1 MIEEIG
7 AAVNKAHF
15 KKGDKVVPY
24 IIDDC
29 KECYYCK
36 HGDENICE
44 HHAHSHIFHNPE
56 GLSGY
61 GGFGEF
67 VVAKAD
73 DLFVYAEDTPFEKM
87 AFTEPVACVI
97 NSINRTDIKFGDD
110 VVVIGG
116 GTMGLLHVIL
126 LRQRGARVI
135 LSEPL
140 AERREKA
147 LSLGCSNVID
157 PMAGDAVEAV
167 KALTGGRGANF
178 VFNTT
183 AIPVVQM
190 IEKRLLDPTVLTEK
204 IYDYQEFDEAIKT
217 ASRPDTYKVI
227 LKFGE

>member
-1 MIEEIG
+1 MKAIILNQPKDFSIKEIDKPRIKDDEVLIRVKASGICTNDVRDFNGDCNYSYPRIGGHEYGGVIEEIG

-110 VVVIGG
+110 V
-116 GTMGLLHVIL
+116 
-126 LRQRGARVI
+126 
-135 LSEPL
+135 
-140 AERREKA
+140 
-147 LSLGCSNVID
+147 
-157 PMAGDAVEAV
+157 
-167 KALTGGRGANF
+167 
-178 VFNTT
+178 
-183 AIPVVQM
+183 
-190 IEKRLLDPTVLTEK
+190 
-204 IYDYQEFDEAIKT
+204 
-217 ASRPDTYKVI
+217 
-227 LKFGE
+227 